1 MTERETYWDQWYK
14 TYDDAWLVITTRD
27 ECIINF
33 ITPWFHQ
40 FRWKSIK
47 TLAEKKEILEKK
59 YEEIHNLL
67 NSFEL

>member
-1 MTERETYWDQWYK
+1 MDWRETYWDQRYK
-14 TYDDAWLVITTRD
+14 SYEDAWLVITTRD

-47 TLAEKKEILEKK
+47 PNEERKQILEKR
-59 YEEIHNLL
+59 YEEIHKLL